1 MPGWA
6 DLAAPSSESAL
17 GCMQDGPDPHHCVLN
32 ISESWDT
39 SPAACFKSPN
49 ALLTEL
55 AGHSWQPT

>member
-39 SPAACFKSPN
+39 SPAACFKSPM
-49 ALLTEL
+49 LY
-55 AGHSWQPT
+55 